1 MSENTSVKQTIVEK
15 GTEFEGIV
23 RSECPI
29 VVSGQLKGEVVAPT
43 LTLTPEGSVH
53 GKVKVAHLKSEGSL
67 SGEIDAESV
76 ELSGSISDDTVIRA
90 SAIEVKLNQSGE
102 RKLRVNFGNCEL
114 QVGDVA
120 PNAASEVEDNDHENE
135 QAGQEFAHIN

>member
-43 LTLTPEGSVH
+43 LTLTSEGGVH
-53 GKVKVAHLKSEGSL
+53 GKVKVSHLKSEGSL

-90 SAIEVKLNQSGE
+90 AAIEVKLNQSAGS
-102 RKLRVNFGNCEL
+102 KLRVSFGNCDL
-114 QVGDVA
+114 QVGEPTA
-120 PNAASEVEDNDHENE
+120 KAKPETHGKKE
-135 QAGQEFAHIN
+135 QAGPELARVN